1 MNKLALSAAISAIM
15 ATPAFA
21 VDYTTT
27 ATSGTAA
34 DPLASI
40 VVQAGAATSVWYVDN
55 ASGTASNT
63 SEPAIQLV
71 KTGDWTFDLTTGAFT
86 GNIAYGDYKT
96 QTAVT
101 TPAIDGRQSYVGVN
115 QAFAGTGTWV
125 TATHFTLDFFNPT
138 VNGAGASTQTQTSSS
153 CANGAT
159 NFLGK
164 VCTSF
169 ATATPSWE
177 GLALDF
183 MFSAD
188 HSSFTG
194 TLRATDTSGSGISRN
209 TTTINWQIAGEGE
222 VAPEVP
228 VPAAA
233 WLFGSGLVGLAG
245 VARRRMKKQ

>member
-1 MNKLALSAAISAIM
+1 MNKLALSAAISAVL
-15 ATPAFA
+15 AAPAFA
-21 VDYTTT
+21 ANYTSV

-40 VVQAGAATSVWYVDN
+40 SVQAGATTNVWYVDN
-55 ASGTASNT
+55 ASGTASNK

-71 KTGDWTFDLTTGAFT
+71 KSGDWSFDLVTGAFT
-86 GNIAYGDYKT
+86 GNILYGDSKT

-101 TPAIDGRQSYVGVN
+101 TPAIDGRQTYVGVN

-125 TATHFTLDFFNPT
+125 TATQFTYTFFNPT

-153 CANGAT
+153 CENGQT

-177 GLALDF
+177 GLTLDF
-183 MFSAD
+183 VFSAD
-188 HSSFTG
+188 YSTFSG
-194 TLRATDTSGSGISRN
+194 TLTGTDTSGSGISRN
-209 TTTINWQIAGEGE
+209 TTTINWQIAGTA
-222 VAPEVP
+222 APEVP

-245 VARRRMKKQ
+245 MARRRSKK